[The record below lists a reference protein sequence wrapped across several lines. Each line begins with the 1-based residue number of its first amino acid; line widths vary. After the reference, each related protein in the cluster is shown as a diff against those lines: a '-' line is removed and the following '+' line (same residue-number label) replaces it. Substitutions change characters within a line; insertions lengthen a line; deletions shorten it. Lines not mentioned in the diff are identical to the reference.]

1 MIDWRLAKLL
11 QATLKDKI
19 EKGDSMAFRT
29 VRTRHSEHAANSSPA
44 IKGLPLGEGI
54 AGLIYSGSDSS
65 SSSSSSS
72 SSGLLSVSFDW
83 QDSVRHAEQ
92 TDDVQ
97 TFGRA
102 EAN

>member
-1 MIDWRLAKLL
+1 M
-11 QATLKDKI
+11 
-19 EKGDSMAFRT
+19 
-29 VRTRHSEHAANSSPA
+29 RTRHSEHAANSSPA
-44 IKGLPLGEGI
+44 IKGSPLGEGI
-54 AGLIYSGSDSS
+54 AGLIYSGSD
-65 SSSSSSS
+65 S

-97 TFGRA
+97 TFGPA